1 MKPKVGQCYYAP
13 RGRAFRIYRYDY
25 VGETTSSASPL
36 PNEPYYY
43 NREEARKRVY
53 ELNGWRYKPCKKN

>member
-1 MKPKVGQCYYAP
+1 MKPKVVQCYYAP

-36 PNEPYYY
+36 PGEPFYY
-43 NREEARKRVY
+43 NRKIKRVY
-53 ELNGWRYKPCKKN
+53 ELNGLRYKPCKKN